1 MDSSDEGQGLSE
13 KSDFFYHGVIVK
25 LFPRNNLGVVRTES
39 GREITFSYSLV
50 IVISASKSPNELREG
65 QKIGYDLGWT
75 GHGLRV
81 TKIKVYPSSPPDESP
96 TTLEGQG
103 GQGQK
108 LPS

>member
-1 MDSSDEGQGLSE
+1 
-13 KSDFFYHGVIVK
+13 
-25 LFPRNNLGVVRTES
+25 
-39 GREITFSYSLV
+39 V

>member
-1 MDSSDEGQGLSE
+1 MDRSDEGPGVSA
-13 KSDFFYHGVIVK
+13 KSDLFYHGVIVK
-25 LFPRNNLGVVRTES
+25 LFPRNNLGIVRTES
-39 GREITFSYSLV
+39 GREITFSYNLV
-50 IVISASKSPNELREG
+50 VVIGASKGPNELREG

-103 GQGQK
+103 GQGQ
-108 LPS
+108 

>member
-13 KSDFFYHGVIVK
+13 KSDLFYHGVIVK

-65 QKIGYDLGWT
+65 QRIGYDLGWT